1 MVNSNHSQQQLT
13 LPATTNTKQQLTRT
27 MSGARWKDSK
37 MMMIIIIIII
47 IIMYIYISVHVPDTL
62 VMKEKES
69 IYQKKKERKKVQGKT
84 KS

>member
-13 LPATTNTKQQLTRT
+13 LIATTNTKQQQLTRT

-37 MMMIIIIIII
+37 IIIIII
-47 IIMYIYISVHVPDTL
+47 IIMYIYTSIHLPNTL
-62 VMKEKES
+62 VMKEKER
-69 IYQKKKERKKVQGKT
+69 IYQRKEKKKEVQGKT

>member
-13 LPATTNTKQQLTRT
+13 LMATTNTKQQQLTRT

-37 MMMIIIIIII
+37 IIIIIIII
-47 IIMYIYISVHVPDTL
+47 IIMYIYTSIHVPNTL

-69 IYQKKKERKKVQGKT
+69 IYQRKEKKKEVLGKT

>member
-13 LPATTNTKQQLTRT
+13 LIATTNTKQQQLTRT
-27 MSGARWKDSK
+27 MSGERWKDSK
-37 MMMIIIIIII
+37 IIII
-47 IIMYIYISVHVPDTL
+47 IIMYIYTSIHVPNTL

-69 IYQKKKERKKVQGKT
+69 IYQRKEKKKEVLGKT

>member
-13 LPATTNTKQQLTRT
+13 LIATTNTKQQQLTRT
-27 MSGARWKDSK
+27 MSGTRWKDSK
-37 MMMIIIIIII
+37 IIII
-47 IIMYIYISVHVPDTL
+47 IIMYIYTSIHVPNTL

-69 IYQKKKERKKVQGKT
+69 IYQRKEKKKEVLGKT

>member
-13 LPATTNTKQQLTRT
+13 LMATTNTKQQQLTRT

-37 MMMIIIIIII
+37 IIII
-47 IIMYIYISVHVPDTL
+47 IIMYIYTSIHVPNTL

-69 IYQKKKERKKVQGKT
+69 IYQRKEKKKEVLGKT